1 MQTISKDA
9 IYEAVRDAIP
19 RLACELP
26 DDVARALRAANADE
40 QSPFACRALGMLV
53 ENERIA
59 REDGM
64 PLCQDTGTV
73 WVCLEVGSDVA
84 IAGDVL
90 SRVDE
95 AVAEAYNAARLRKSV
110 VCDALTDRA
119 NTQTNAPA
127 FMEIRTVNEPG
138 VARLHIML
146 KGGGSDNASRV
157 TMLVPGA
164 GRQGIIDEVLACVR
178 LKGANACPPLVIGI
192 GIGATFDK
200 VAGLAK
206 HALMRKIGTPAADEE
221 VAAFEREL
229 LDAVNAS
236 GVGAGGLGGM
246 HTALAVHIET
256 APCHIAALPLA
267 INMGCSALRRCTIDL
282 VAEAAGQGVC
292 GDAED
297 AQDAKEVQPEQA
309 AQASKDVHANQEALC
324 GQAQPAIEGRRIG
337 LPVSRG
343 ELATLR
349 AGDVCLLTGD
359 IFTLRD
365 AGHIRLLS
373 ELEEQGSLPYG
384 LDGQIIFYAGPTP
397 EKDGRPFGV
406 IGPTTASRMDFATPA
421 LLRAGIVA
429 TIGKGPRNDAVREA
443 CIETGSVYFASVGGA
458 AAFLAK
464 CVDSSRTLGYDDLG
478 TEALRRI
485 HVTDFPVFVALDV
498 QGNDI
503 YSV

>member
-26 DDVARALRAANADE
+26 DDVARALNAANADE
-40 QSPFACRALGMLV
+40 RSPFARRALGMLV

-59 REDGM
+59 REDAM

-95 AVAEAYNAARLRKSV
+95 AVAEAYDTACLRKSV
-110 VCDALTDRA
+110 VRDALTDRA

-127 FMEIRTVNEPG
+127 FTEIKTVDEPG
-138 VARLHIML
+138 AARLHIML

-157 TMLVPGA
+157 TMLTPGA
-164 GRQGIIDEVLACVR
+164 GLQGIIDEVLACVR

-206 HALMRKIGTPAADEE
+206 HALMREIGSPAGDDE

-229 LDAVNAS
+229 LEAVNAS
-236 GVGAGGLGGM
+236 GVGAGGLGGS

-282 VAEAAGQGVC
+282 TDRSAGQRA
-292 GDAED
+292 GDA
-297 AQDAKEVQPEQA
+297 AQDAQVGQA
-309 AQASKDVHANQEALC
+309 AQEAARARLAEEAPC
-324 GQAQPAIEGRRIG
+324 ESAQPAIEGRRIE
-337 LPVSRG
+337 LPVTR
-343 ELATLR
+343 EQLASLR
-349 AGDVCLLTGD
+349 AGDTCLLTGD

-365 AGHIRLLS
+365 AGHIRLLA
-373 ELEEQGSLPYG
+373 ELGQRGSLPYG
-384 LDGQIIFYAGPTP
+384 LEGQIIFYAGPTP
-397 EKDGRPFGV
+397 EKGGRPFGA

-429 TIGKGPRNDAVREA
+429 TIGKGTRAEAVRAA
-443 CIETGSVYFASVGGA
+443 CMETGSVYFATVGGA

-464 CVDSSRTLGYDDLG
+464 CVDSSQTLGYDDLG